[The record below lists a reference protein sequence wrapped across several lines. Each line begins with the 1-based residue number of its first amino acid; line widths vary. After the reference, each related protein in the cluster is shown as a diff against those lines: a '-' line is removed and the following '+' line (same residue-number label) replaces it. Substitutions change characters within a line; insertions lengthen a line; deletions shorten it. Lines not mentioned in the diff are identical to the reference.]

1 MARLAKRGGVEYGRR
16 PMSIRFPSAEWCTA
30 YRDAINANAGYK
42 TAGKD
47 WTHGSVAMVVSAE
60 PAIGIPEDMA
70 MWLDLDRGSCRD
82 CHLVSR
88 AEAEKAAFVIVASYA
103 RWKEVIRKELD
114 PTKGMMQ
121 NRLKLTKG
129 HMPTMVKFVTASKE
143 LVEST
148 SRVPTQFVDE

>member
-1 MARLAKRGGVEYGRR
+1 MA
-16 PMSIRFPSAEWCTA
+16 PSNIRFPSAEWCAA
-30 YRDAINANAGYK
+30 YKDAINANPAYK
-42 TAGKD
+42 AAGKD
-47 WTHGSVAMVVSAE
+47 WTHGPVAMVVTAE
-60 PAIGIPEDMA
+60 PGIGIPEDMS
-70 MWLDLDRGSCRD
+70 MWLDLERGACRD
-82 CHLVSR
+82 CRLVPR
-88 AEAEKAAFVIVASYA
+88 DEAEKAAFVIVASYA
-103 RWKEVIRKELD
+103 RWKEVIRKQLD

>member
-1 MARLAKRGGVEYGRR
+1 MAATNL
-16 PMSIRFPSAEWCTA
+16 RFPSPEWCTA
-30 YRDAINANAGYK
+30 YKNAINANPNYK

-47 WTHGSVAMVVSAE
+47 WTHGPVAMVVVAD
-60 PAIGIPEDMA
+60 PAIGIAEDTA
-70 MWLDLDRGSCRD
+70 MWLELHQGSCKD

-88 AEAEKAAFVIVASYA
+88 EEAEKASFVIVATYA
-103 RWKEVIRKELD
+103 RWKEVIRKQLD